1 MKFLEK
7 DLEEI
12 IFTSDKEFLRKRG
25 LSLPK
30 TLKRQLKI
38 GNYGI
43 ADLVGIQISKYLEH
57 NEATITVY
65 ELKQDKIS
73 VSAFLQAVGYA
84 KGIIHYLQKTNKL
97 QNISIKY
104 EICLIGRNIDTFSNF
119 IFLPDLVCSEQFC
132 LRCITYSY
140 ELDGISFKDHYNF
153 SLTQPGF

>member
-12 IFTSDKEFLRKRG
+12 IFTADKEVLSKRG

-30 TLKRQLKI
+30 NLKRQLRI

-43 ADLVGIQISKYLEH
+43 ADLVSCQINKWVDH
-57 NEATITVY
+57 NEVIITVY

-73 VSAFLQAVGYA
+73 VSAFLQAVGYL
-84 KGIIHYLQKTNKL
+84 KGISHYLNSKNKFS
-97 QNISIKY
+97 NCIVKY
-104 EICLIGRNIDTFSNF
+104 ELCLIGKNIDTFSNF
-119 IFLPDLVCSEQFC
+119 IFLPDLISSDTFM

-140 ELDGISFKDHYNF
+140 DIDGISFKDHYNF
-153 SLTQPGF
+153 SLSQPGF